1 MQKLL
6 ITYSAFL
13 LLLVPTC
20 TAIKLGTKILTTI
33 TINLYDNHS
42 NNLVPKSLVVHE
54 GDSMEKLSKDF
65 CEKVGALN
73 TMQMPCHK
81 RVLSALRESFQR
93 RLQTE
98 LVFDLKIRNEYG
110 VSKSFFYFKGE
121 NINDAVLSFFY
132 ANPEFS
138 SDSTSIATLHS
149 AVVAQLSTLGQKQEV
164 HKEDGKLEKDDDS
177 QATDDTSAGKTEDQ
191 TLLVLTDHCNQFKD
205 VHACKMELMYGPYQL
220 AVKNDVDSFKQS
232 MNAEIEKEGEV
243 DEQAELISSY
253 AIYVILA
260 AIVGFKIFKQNSP
273 ASDAIDTTI
282 VIDNTKETLK
292 TVEPTKL
299 NALCEISTNN
309 SFDKLI
315 QPTKSK
321 SKSRDRT
328 NRGFKIHEDQE
339 NCVPE
344 STVRRKRT
352 TRRSKR
358 KSIKSPLVFNG
369 RAKSINFSPMP
380 RI

>member
-1 MQKLL
+1 MD
-6 ITYSAFL
+6 T
-13 LLLVPTC
+13 
-20 TAIKLGTKILTTI
+20 
-33 TINLYDNHS
+33 
-42 NNLVPKSLVVHE
+42 
-54 GDSMEKLSKDF
+54 LSKDF
-65 CEKVGALN
+65 CKKVGALN

-81 RVLSALRESFQR
+81 RVLGALRESFQR

-98 LVFDLKIRNEYG
+98 LVFDLKIRNEHG

-132 ANPEFS
+132 GNPEFP

-149 AVVAQLSTLGQKQEV
+149 AVVAQLSMLRQNQEA
-164 HKEDGKLEKDDDS
+164 HKEDSELEKDDNS
-177 QATDDTSAGKTEDQ
+177 QAADNTSAGETAEDQ
-191 TLLVLTDHCNQFKD
+191 TLLILTDHCNQFKD

-220 AVKNDVDSFKQS
+220 AVKNDVDAFKKS
-232 MNAEIEKEGEV
+232 MNAEIEKEREV
-243 DEQAELISSY
+243 DEHVELNSSY

-260 AIVGFKIFKQNSP
+260 AIVGLKIFKQNSSN
-273 ASDAIDTTI
+273 SDVIDTTP
-282 VIDNTKETLK
+282 VIDNTKNTLK

-321 SKSRDRT
+321 SKSRGKT
-328 NRGFKIHEDQE
+328 SSPFKIHEDQE

-344 STVRRKRT
+344 NTIRRKRFK
-352 TRRSKR
+352 RHGKR
-358 KSIKSPLVFNG
+358 KSIKSPLKFNG
-369 RAKSINFSPMP
+369 RAKAINFSPMP